1 MREVN
6 SVLWVSLIL
15 IAWGIGRGIYD
26 VSTGEALFR
35 TPDGGTLLL
44 LGILFGSVGQAL
56 FRLQARL
63 IFLESRKSTQ
73 ERSPS

>member
-6 SVLWVSLIL
+6 GVLWVSLIL

-26 VSTGEALFR
+26 VANGGTFFQV
-35 TPDGGTLLL
+35 PDGGTLLL
-44 LGILFGSVGQAL
+44 LGLLFGSVGQAL

-63 IFLESRKSTQ
+63 IYLESRKPKPDQ
-73 ERSPS
+73 PS